1 MRRARRAR
9 VCVCAC
15 AAELETVAAEL
26 RDKHATAEAAD
37 EAHASR
43 KAEYADVVLAGAQAA
58 PALAAAITTEKEYA
72 EAGAAEA
79 QAEEVVLCW
88 GQYVRSAQLVA
99 AKDAVEAE
107 AVAAASW
114 PRDTRRPT
122 PARQILRRR
131 LRRRREIFS
140 AAQQSFY
147 LFLKLKI

>member
-1 MRRARRAR
+1 M
-9 VCVCAC
+9 CVCAC
-15 AAELETVAAEL
+15 AAELETAAAEL

-37 EAHASR
+37 ESHASR

-79 QAEEVVLCW
+79 QAEEVVCW

-99 AKDAVEAE
+99 AEDAVEAE

-114 PRDTRRPT
+114 PRDTRHPT

-131 LRRRREIFS
+131 LRRRREIFCRLCS
-140 AAQQSFY
+140 CIFM
-147 LFLKLKI
+147 KK

>member
-15 AAELETVAAEL
+15 AAELETAAAEL

-37 EAHASR
+37 ESHASR

-79 QAEEVVLCW
+79 QAEEVVCW
-88 GQYVRSAQLVA
+88 GPYERSAQL
-99 AKDAVEAE
+99 
-107 AVAAASW
+107 VAAASW
-114 PRDTRRPT
+114 PRDTRHPT

-131 LRRRREIFS
+131 LRRRREIFCRLCS
-140 AAQQSFY
+140 CIFM
-147 LFLKLKI
+147 KK